1 MTEETHNKLLQE
13 IDRIKSLNRK
23 FEDDI
28 AELNERPHERT
39 QGFLDRARKDKVTC
53 Q

>member
-13 IDRIKSLNRK
+13 IDQLKALNRK
-23 FEDDI
+23 FEEDI
-28 AELNERPHERT
+28 AELNERLHERT
-39 QGFLDRARKDKVTC
+39 QGFLNRARKDKAIC